1 MHVPFNR
8 AEWKLQGKMFQT
20 WSFKSWH
27 FIWKTSRY
35 IYEEKKWTLQKIQV
49 FTSTIGYEI
58 QLFWE
63 WGNVGGITK
72 FVLYTSGCNNSSH
85 VNCNWCE
92 WHRVR
97 KKMFLHYAIPPH
109 TMTERVGYRW
119 LGDFKR
125 RSGGIIFS
133 WSQMHSNLWTY
144 MTPHAVEKC
153 VMSKIKRKTCF
164 TIAFDFHFHT
174 LPINPCLKTE
184 LIGPISDWY
193 FS

>member
-1 MHVPFNR
+1 MYHSTEQNGSCRGKCF
-8 AEWKLQGKMFQT
+8 KLGALSLGTLYEKHPGTFTRKKNGHFRTSKFSQVQLAM
-20 WSFKSWH
+20 KSNCFGSGGMW
-27 FIWKTSRY
+27 
-35 IYEEKKWTLQKIQV
+35 
-49 FTSTIGYEI
+49 
-58 QLFWE
+58 
-63 WGNVGGITK
+63 GGITK